1 MNNLDN
7 SPWEAFSDLKTIS
20 NYNDKQLKEFT
31 NQLLENND
39 IANAYFDIIIFIQTL
54 KEIKTNIES
63 KMPF

>member
-1 MNNLDN
+1 MDNLDN

>member
-7 SPWEAFSDLKTIS
+7 SPWKAFSDLKTIS

-39 IANAYFDIIIFIQTL
+39 ITNAYFDIIIFIQTL

>member
-39 IANAYFDIIIFIQTL
+39 ITNAYFDIIIFIQTL

>member
-20 NYNDKQLKEFT
+20 NYNDKQLKKFT

>member
-1 MNNLDN
+1 MDNLDN
-7 SPWEAFSDLKTIS
+7 SPWEAFSDLKIIS

-39 IANAYFDIIIFIQTL
+39 ITNAYFDIIIFIQTL

>member
-1 MNNLDN
+1 MDNLDN

-63 KMPF
+63 KMLF